1 LALLIIAV
9 NLMSAFK
16 SQADQTETASNP
28 NSLKSQEYAQSD
40 KSIDEYEPKHHDEH
54 GHDDD
59 DVESIHV
66 ISTRLGRSVNDERLF
81 YSAKSRQ
88 TFW

>member
-1 LALLIIAV
+1 MALLIIAV

-28 NSLKSQEYAQSD
+28 NSLKSQESAQSD
-40 KSIDEYEPKHHDEH
+40 KSIVEYEPKHHDEQ
-54 GHDDD
+54 GHD

-66 ISTRLGRSVNDERLF
+66 ISTRLGRSVNDERLC